1 MLVCLATGTF
11 TSALRNT
18 LGLTERA
25 NWHVSYIFKSYPCYW
40 GLTTILYMKLQFC
53 HYLKYKSAVLLS
65 QPLVDTFGQG
75 ACDPPPGRIR
85 AVLFYQMAQV
95 KQTDPMQIRRAKK
108 DKSVPLDNRSLVG
121 DGINQVNLPSTEKY
135 TLSSFRPYR

>member
-1 MLVCLATGTF
+1 MFGNRNLYFRPAKHARPYRTGELACFLFLQVISMLLGF
-11 TSALRNT
+11 DDDT
-18 LGLTERA
+18 LHEVA
-25 NWHVSYIFKSYPCYW
+25 
-40 GLTTILYMKLQFC
+40 ILPL
-53 HYLKYKSAVLLS
+53 LKIQIGCAPVPTAS
-65 QPLVDTFGQG
+65 QDTFGQG